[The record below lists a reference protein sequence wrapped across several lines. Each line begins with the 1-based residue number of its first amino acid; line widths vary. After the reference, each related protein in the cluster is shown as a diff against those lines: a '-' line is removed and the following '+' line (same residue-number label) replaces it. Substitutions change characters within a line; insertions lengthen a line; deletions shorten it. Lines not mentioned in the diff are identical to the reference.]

1 MRELII
7 TGFRMW
13 RESLLRW
20 FRHCDSSHPARA
32 IAMLILRKVSNLVH
46 CLTVSRY
53 KTWLDN
59 GYELLRIPLEGKKR
73 GRTCLIFRDRYSFGG
88 WHTTI
93 FTKREQIWARFVQ
106 LLPTLPLRFAS
117 QKQVTSQKMRV
128 LLTECMYFQSK
139 LADETIVQTA
149 DPDLPAP
156 VPQQRSKSLTRLELP
171 ETINEILHEHNLRYC
186 VPSSTAC

>member
-20 FRHCDSSHPARA
+20 FRHCDSSHPALA
-32 IAMLILRKVSNLVH
+32 IAMLILRKVSNLVR

-53 KTWLDN
+53 KSWLDN
-59 GYELLRIPLEGKKR
+59 HGYELLRIPLEEKKR

-93 FTKREQIWARFVQ
+93 SQSENKSGRVPCSYYRHCLSG
-106 LLPTLPLRFAS
+106 LLP
-117 QKQVTSQKMRV
+117 
-128 LLTECMYFQSK
+128 
-139 LADETIVQTA
+139 
-149 DPDLPAP
+149 
-156 VPQQRSKSLTRLELP
+156 RSKSPPWRWGYYSRSVCIFKVNLLTRL
-171 ETINEILHEHNLRYC
+171 
-186 VPSSTAC
+186 